1 MSALIEGAVSARARD
16 EFSMTMTNTCAA
28 ACDVVGGTSL
38 TGVWSGVA
46 LGVCAGAAFGVL
58 EAPPLGVGDDAT
70 GAPHPRSRSA
80 TIVMSPMR
88 GMETF

>member
-28 ACDVVGGTSL
+28 CDVVGGTSL

-46 LGVCAGAAFGVL
+46 LGVWAGVALGVL

-80 TIVMSPMR
+80 TIVMSPTR
-88 GMETF
+88 AMETF